1 VHGDLPVR
9 ETNRGMVVLDH
20 ATLVE
25 DRLVPAVLV
34 EETLAY
40 RMARGAG
47 MALAAVLIP
56 GFAATCGCEPPRRA
70 R

>member
-1 VHGDLPVR
+1 
-9 ETNRGMVVLDH
+9 MVVLDH
-20 ATLVE
+20 AALLE
-25 DRLVPAVLV
+25 DRLVPTVWV
-34 EETLAY
+34 EDTLPV

-56 GFAATCGCEPPRRA
+56 GFAATCGCAPPRRL

>member
-1 VHGDLPVR
+1 VHERSRGR
-9 ETNRGMVVLDH
+9 ETTREMVVLDH
-20 ATLVE
+20 AALAQ
-25 DRLVPAVLV
+25 DRLVPTFLV
-34 EETLAY
+34 EETLAV

-56 GFAATCGCEPPRRA
+56 GFAATCGCEPPRRM